1 MTEKGIDRRPLDL
14 DASLVARIRAR
25 DPEAA
30 VLLEKL
36 YRQPMTRYCRSYLGD
51 DEEARDAVQEIFG
64 KVLKAAQVPDPD
76 YFRPWLYRV
85 ARNHCNN
92 VIRDRRRRTDGHAL
106 PPDSELDAEST
117 GILTRLVKQ
126 EEKSR
131 IMHAVAALPD
141 KLREPLLL
149 RYIAE
154 LPRAEIAYV
163 LDIPESVIK
172 SRLLEGLKKLR

>member
-1 MTEKGIDRRPLDL
+1 MSEEETSQPLPDL
-14 DASLVARIRAR
+14 TRLLVVKLRAR
-25 DPEAA
+25 DPEAGA
-30 VLLEKL
+30 LLDEL
-36 YRQPMTRYCRSYLGD
+36 YREPMIRYCQRRLGNNED
-51 DEEARDAVQEIFG
+51 AEDAVQEVFG

-85 ARNHCNN
+85 ARNHCSN
-92 VIRDRRRRTDGHAL
+92 VIRDRRRRTDGQAL

-126 EEKSR
+126 EDKSR
-131 IMHAVAALPD
+131 MKDAFAALPD

-149 RYIAE
+149 RKVE
-154 LPRAEIAYV
+154 DLSRAQVAYV
-163 LDIPESVIK
+163 LHIPESVIK